1 MWRREYGG
9 NGRRG
14 KDAPGMAMYETTH
27 TSLLEA
33 AKNGN
38 MTAKKWTEFCD
49 RYRDTLVRY
58 ANKFYKVPPDLAENA
73 VQDTFLQMWQK
84 PLLIRRHPNLKFR
97 YGLVAVLYRKCLK
110 VMDAERRSQDIPDA
124 KDIPWID
131 PDADELDRRIDLE
144 FTKYVAESF
153 RQRIENGQW
162 PDDET
167 GPSQVAFEQWY
178 ANEIEKQG
186 QADIAA
192 EYGVDQSTVS
202 RHVKDVQDFILKNAA
217 NLRKMFE

>member
-1 MWRREYGG
+1 MTG
-9 NGRRG
+9 NRKSGENTVP
-14 KDAPGMAMYETTH
+14 DAPGMAMYETTH
-27 TSLLEA
+27 SSLLEA

-58 ANKFYKVPPDLAENA
+58 ANKFYRVPPDLAENA

-110 VMDAERRSQDIPDA
+110 VMDAERRSQNLPDA
-124 KDIPWID
+124 EDIPWID

-144 FTKYVAESF
+144 FAKYVAEEF
-153 RQRIENGQW
+153 RKLVENGQW
-162 PDDET
+162 PQDEDC
-167 GPSQVAFEQWY
+167 PNEVAFEQWY

>member
-1 MWRREYGG
+1 MTENRKSGE
-9 NGRRG
+9 NTAP
-14 KDAPGMAMYETTH
+14 DAPGIGMFEVTH

-73 VQDTFLQMWQK
+73 VQETFLQMWRK
-84 PLLIRRHPNLKFR
+84 PLLICRHPNKKFR
-97 YGLVAVLYRKCLK
+97 YGLVAVLYKKCRKI
-110 VMDAERRSQDIPDA
+110 MDAENRSQDLPDA

-131 PDADELDRRIDLE
+131 PNTNDLDRRIELE
-144 FTKYVAESF
+144 FAKYVAEEF
-153 RQRIENGQW
+153 RKLVENGQW
-162 PDDET
+162 PQDEDC
-167 GPSQVAFEQWY
+167 PCQVAFEQWY
-178 ANEIEKQG
+178 ANEIERQG

-202 RHVKDVQDFILKNAA
+202 RHVKDVQDFILRNAA
-217 NLRKMFE
+217 NIRKMFE

>member
-73 VQDTFLQMWQK
+73 VQDTFLQMWRK

-97 YGLVAVLYRKCLK
+97 YGLVAVLYRKCRK
-110 VMDAERRSQDIPDA
+110 VMDAERRSQDLPDA

-131 PDADELDRRIDLE
+131 RDADELDRRIDLE
-144 FTKYVAESF
+144 SAKYVAETL

-167 GPSQVAFEQWY
+167 CPSQVEFEQWY
-178 ANEIEKQG
+178 ANVIERHG
-186 QADIAA
+186 QADFAA

-202 RHVKDVQDFILKNAA
+202 RHVNEVQDFILKNAE
-217 NLRKMFE
+217 NIRKMFE

>member
-1 MWRREYGG
+1 MEVEELRT
-9 NGRRG
+9 
-14 KDAPGMAMYETTH
+14 DAPGMAMYETTH
-27 TSLLEA
+27 SSLLEA

-110 VMDAERRSQDIPDA
+110 VMDAERRSQNLPDA

-144 FTKYVAESF
+144 FAKYVAEEF
-153 RQRIENGQW
+153 RRLVENGQW
-162 PDDET
+162 PQDEDC
-167 GPSQVAFEQWY
+167 PNEVAFEQWY

-202 RHVKDVQDFILKNAA
+202 RHVKDVQDFILLNAESI
-217 NLRKMFE
+217 RKMFE